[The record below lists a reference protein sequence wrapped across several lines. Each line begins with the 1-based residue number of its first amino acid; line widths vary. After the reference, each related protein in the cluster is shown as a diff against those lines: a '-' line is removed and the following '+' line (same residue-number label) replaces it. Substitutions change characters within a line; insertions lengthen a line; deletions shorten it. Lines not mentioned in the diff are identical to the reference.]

1 MSRGHS
7 GDKLWLK
14 IGQFDMIQV
23 LISNF
28 HLMHHRFWAAI
39 LSNIIFLTLTVSAVS
54 AQTPN
59 TLLQMDEQLVKF
71 INDYAQVI
79 SPSVEAQLENELN
92 AYALQTDHTI
102 VIATTPS
109 LDGKHEQQFANEL
122 FSKWKIG
129 RADIDNGLL
138 VLIAPNERTVWI
150 EVGYGLEGVVTDLT
164 AASIARNI
172 MASSFKTGAYD
183 KGTIEGIAAI
193 KQAAEGEFVLPQE
206 AGFFRSDF
214 FIMLSIITAIS
225 LIVGGTFIAFVLDN
239 RRRIWPSI
247 VTGGIAGLFDGLT
260 VFVLGG
266 MLAYIILIIAAFT
279 LLAYLLA
286 RWLNKIQFD
295 PTKYR
300 TSGSNWTNGRGS
312 SSGSSFS
319 GHSGG
324 SSGGGGGGARW

>member
-1 MSRGHS
+1 
-7 GDKLWLK
+7 
-14 IGQFDMIQV
+14 MIQA
-23 LISNF
+23 LTSNF
-28 HLMHHRFWAAI
+28 HLMHHRFLAAI
-39 LSNIIFLTLTVSAVS
+39 LSSLIFLALTVSAVS
-54 AQTPN
+54 AQTPD
-59 TLLQMDEQLVKF
+59 TLAQMDEKLVRF
-71 INDYAQVI
+71 VNDYAQVI

-109 LDGKHEQQFANEL
+109 LDGKHGQQFANEL

-172 MASSFKTGAYD
+172 MAPSFKSGDYDTGV
-183 KGTIEGIAAI
+183 TEGFAAI
-193 KQAAEGEFVLPQE
+193 KKAAEGEMAPPE
-206 AGFFRSDF
+206 KTGFFYSDF
-214 FIMLSIITAIS
+214 FLILSIMTAVS
-225 LIVGGTFIAFVLDN
+225 LIVGATFVAFVLDN
-239 RRRIWPSI
+239 RKRIWPSI
-247 VTGGIAGLFDGLT
+247 LTGGIAGLFDGLT

-312 SSGSSFS
+312 SSGSDFS

-324 SSGGGGGGARW
+324 SSGGGGGGAKW